1 MLGRVIKYYVS
12 KNQDSEGIQLSVEL
26 GLAELETTGPKS
38 GFYFSYIADIFS
50 HFNENMFQAYDYLM
64 YVRFAYSSKM
74 GFITHLH
81 IEGILESRLKDWYN

>member
-1 MLGRVIKYYVS
+1 MS
-12 KNQDSEGIQLSVEL
+12 KNQESEGIQLSIEL
-26 GLAELETTGPKS
+26 GLAQLETTRPKS
-38 GFYFSYIADIFS
+38 GFCFAYIGDIFS

-81 IEGILESRLKDWYN
+81 IEGILESLLKNWHS

>member
-1 MLGRVIKYYVS
+1 MS
-12 KNQDSEGIQLSVEL
+12 KNQDSEGIQQSVEIS
-26 GLAELETTGPKS
+26 LAQLKTTGPKS
-38 GFYFSYIADIFS
+38 GLRFAYIADIFS

-81 IEGILESRLKDWYN
+81 IEGILESLLKDWYS